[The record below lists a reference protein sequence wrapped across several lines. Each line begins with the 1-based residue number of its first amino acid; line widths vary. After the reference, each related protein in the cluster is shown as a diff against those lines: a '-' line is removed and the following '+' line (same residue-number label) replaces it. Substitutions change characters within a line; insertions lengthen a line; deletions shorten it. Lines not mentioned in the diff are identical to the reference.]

1 MDSKRCP
8 CWTQHPLMREYHDN
22 EWGRPVHSDRKHFEM
37 IVLEVMQCGL
47 NWLMILQK
55 REVFR
60 RCFQEFS
67 PEKAAAFTEEDV
79 ERILGTEGMI
89 RSACKIRAVIQ
100 NAQKFLEI
108 AAEYG
113 SFDNYLWGFTGGK
126 TLIYPE
132 NIPEPF
138 PAKNKLSDEISR
150 DLKKRGFQYLGSLT
164 VYAHLQACGLINDHD
179 RSCPMFKVLCKA
191 YPHQYQDVF

>member
-8 CWTQHPLMREYHDN
+8 CWTQYPLMREYHDN
-22 EWGRPVHSDRKHFEM
+22 EWGRPVHSDQKHFEM

-55 REVFR
+55 REIFR
-60 RCFQEFS
+60 RCFREFS
-67 PEKAAAFTEEDV
+67 PEKVAALTEKDV
-79 ERILGTEGMI
+79 ERILGTKEMI
-89 RSACKIRAVIQ
+89 RSQRKVRAVIR
-100 NAQKFLEI
+100 NAEKFLEI

-113 SFDNYLWGFTGGK
+113 SFDEYLWGFTGGK

-138 PAKNKLSDEISR
+138 PAKNELSDEISR

-179 RSCPMFKVLCKA
+179 RSCPLFESLSNSHS
-191 YPHQYQDVF
+191 HQYREVF

>member
-8 CWTQHPLMREYHDN
+8 CGTQNPLMREYHDN
-22 EWGRPVHSDRKHFEM
+22 EWGRPVHSDQKHFEM

-47 NWLMILQK
+47 NWLVILQK
-55 REVFR
+55 REIFR
-60 RCFQEFS
+60 RCFREFS
-67 PEKAAAFTEEDV
+67 PEKVAALTEKDV
-79 ERILGTEGMI
+79 ERILGTTGMI
-89 RSACKIRAVIQ
+89 RSQRKVRAVIR

-113 SFDNYLWGFTGGK
+113 SFDEYLWGFTGGK

-179 RSCPMFKVLCKA
+179 RSCPLFESLSNA
-191 YPHQYQDVF
+191 HSHQYREVF